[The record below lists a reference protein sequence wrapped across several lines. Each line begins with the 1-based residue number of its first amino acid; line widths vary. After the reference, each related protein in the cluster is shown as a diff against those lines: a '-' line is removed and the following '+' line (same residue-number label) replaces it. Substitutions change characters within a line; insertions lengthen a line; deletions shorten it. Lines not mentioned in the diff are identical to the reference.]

1 MWFWLTSKIHENVV
15 LILFVIVLG
24 LLFFP
29 DATTG
34 AAGNAVG
41 AIEPASDLAIY
52 TSKGIF
58 KITSGIYDAM
68 FSQ

>member
-1 MWFWLTSKIHENVV
+1 MWFWLTSKIHENV
-15 LILFVIVLG
+15 LLLLFVIVLG

-34 AAGNAVG
+34 AAGNAIG
-41 AIEPASDLAIY
+41 TIEPASDLAIY

-58 KITSGIYDAM
+58 NITSGIYDAM